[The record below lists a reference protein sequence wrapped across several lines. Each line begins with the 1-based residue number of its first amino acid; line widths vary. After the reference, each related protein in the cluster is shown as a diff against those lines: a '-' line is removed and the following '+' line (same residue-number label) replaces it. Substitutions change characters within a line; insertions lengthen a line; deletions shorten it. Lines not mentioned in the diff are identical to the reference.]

1 MGEYL
6 YVAKNLQGHV
16 FRGSLQ
22 AASSR
27 EAARTIQEQGLYIS
41 KLKTASRKSFFR
53 NTVLWKVGQAKYTA
67 LFCRQLSVMISAG
80 LSVSDSMRILA
91 VQEGKMSRKHILMDV
106 YEQLQTGNMLA
117 DALKKYEKIFSR
129 KMIYLIAAGEAS
141 GNLEVVL
148 ESLAAYLEKSYV
160 AQEKLKTIMLYPIF
174 LLVTA
179 FLVVGFV
186 LSFVL
191 PTFVALFVDLQIELP
206 LPTRILLGIS
216 YGFISYGWLLLF
228 VPVGIVIFN
237 RTLQTHGKFR
247 LWLSHTLLGLP
258 LFGRLQINIELM
270 HFSSTLSV
278 LLTSGIVADKALGIV
293 RDITDNYYLQR
304 VLERVRE
311 DVEKG
316 YAMSVSL
323 QREHIFPPLMLELLT
338 AGEATGEVDLMLQKI
353 SDFCQIDAVMLSERI
368 QALIEPVMIL
378 LLGLLIGT
386 MVLAIAMPILNTITA
401 FS

>member
-1 MGEYL
+1 
-6 YVAKNLQGHV
+6 
-16 FRGSLQ
+16 
-22 AASSR
+22 
-27 EAARTIQEQGLYIS
+27 
-41 KLKTASRKSFFR
+41 
-53 NTVLWKVGQAKYTA
+53 
-67 LFCRQLSVMISAG
+67 
-80 LSVSDSMRILA
+80 
-91 VQEGKMSRKHILMDV
+91 
-106 YEQLQTGNMLA
+106 
-117 DALKKYEKIFSR
+117 
-129 KMIYLIAAGEAS
+129 
-141 GNLEVVL
+141 
-148 ESLAAYLEKSYV
+148 
-160 AQEKLKTIMLYPIF
+160 
-174 LLVTA
+174 
-179 FLVVGFV
+179 
-186 LSFVL
+186 
-191 PTFVALFVDLQIELP
+191 
-206 LPTRILLGIS
+206 
-216 YGFISYGWLLLF
+216 
-228 VPVGIVIFN
+228 
-237 RTLQTHGKFR
+237 
-247 LWLSHTLLGLP
+247 
-258 LFGRLQINIELM
+258 
-270 HFSSTLSV
+270 LSV